1 LTTGCPSGTL
11 GQLILGVIESWC
23 QKDLAKQSPSAYSLW
38 LENFM
43 HKIEHLKIEVEEA
56 EQKFQ

>member
-1 LTTGCPSGTL
+1 VSQWYTG
-11 GQLILGVIESWC
+11 LILGVIESWC